1 MTKYRIVCEYG
12 INDMYRGWYGESD
25 WNKRIYSLWR
35 NMLKRCYSE
44 SCHKTNPTYIDCTC
58 QLELHWLSYFVEHV
72 VKIKGYEY
80 EKFMNGELVLD
91 KDIKTNGK
99 NKEYSIE
106 NCMFVSVAENA
117 KQSSKTRDNSYLQG
131 ENHPMYGKQHKEE
144 TIEKMSNIKKGE
156 NNPMYGK
163 TGSNNP
169 SSKKVIQYT
178 KNGELIRV
186 WNCIKT
192 ASVELGVNYTNIVKC
207 CRGKR
212 KSTGGF
218 VWKYAEDKI

>member
-106 NCMFVSVAENA
+106 NCMFVSVAENT
-117 KQSSKTRDNSYLQG
+117 KQANKTRDNSYLQG

-144 TIEKMSNIKKGE
+144 TIEKNE
-156 NNPMYGK
+156 
-163 TGSNNP
+163 
-169 SSKKVIQYT
+169 
-178 KNGELIRV
+178 
-186 WNCIKT
+186 
-192 ASVELGVNYTNIVKC
+192 
-207 CRGKR
+207 
-212 KSTGGF
+212 
-218 VWKYAEDKI
+218 